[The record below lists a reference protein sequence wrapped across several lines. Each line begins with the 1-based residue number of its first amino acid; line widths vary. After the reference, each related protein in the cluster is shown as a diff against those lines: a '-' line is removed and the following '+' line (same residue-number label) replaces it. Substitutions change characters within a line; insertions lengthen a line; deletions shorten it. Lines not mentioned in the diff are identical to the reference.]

1 MSWIEKIFGKKQ
13 QQASPEIKF
22 GELGAW
28 LDAESGKLSE
38 KLGSYA
44 ASLYPD
50 IREVLSEIRKSA
62 SILEKADPE
71 GRFHLRQV
79 KIGTSNR
86 DNMVKQVRMLIDN
99 ISIPKT
105 TDVKSIILFHDNA
118 MQSLRVCLEN
128 MLKSHQYVKQVFLEE
143 SKQVIGDV
151 NELGRLLNKLI
162 EPIRD
167 RKAVLD
173 AFDNAKNTLSDLGK
187 LYSDIEIE
195 KKTIKENEE
204 NISGLKMEIGE
215 NEKAL
220 AGLKGG
226 QQWKQ
231 YLEQK
236 DELIL
241 LENKARQAESD
252 INALV
257 LPLNK
262 VLNRLRQLSESGR
275 YILRPEIRE
284 ELHSCLSAPGSAS
297 LEFFTEVKSIIE
309 SGALN
314 LEPEKK
320 EKMLEQINFI
330 ISSFGENKGR
340 YESLVTGIEMK
351 KEEISNMAVHQE
363 EKLLENK
370 VSSLQDKLSTSEKEL
385 EASKKHLSSFL
396 GEVESKKQEL
406 QQSVS
411 IIDSRM
417 KVIF

>member
-1 MSWIEKIFGKKQ
+1 MKWIKKILGKKQ
-13 QQASPEIKF
+13 QQASPEIRF
-22 GELGAW
+22 EELGAW
-28 LDAESGKLSE
+28 LDTESERLSGE
-38 KLGSYA
+38 LGSYA

-50 IREVLSEIRKSA
+50 IEEVLSEIRKSA
-62 SILEKADPE
+62 SILEKAEPE

-99 ISIPKT
+99 ISVPKT

-128 MLKSHQYVKQVFLEE
+128 MLKSHQYTKQIFLEE
-143 SKQVIGDV
+143 SKRVIGDV
-151 NELGRLLNKLI
+151 NELGRLLNRLI
-162 EPIRD
+162 EPIES
-167 RKAVLD
+167 KKTVLD
-173 AFDNAKNTLSDLGK
+173 AFDNAKNTLLNLRKS
-187 LYSDIEIE
+187 YFDIEIE
-195 KKTIKENEE
+195 EKTIKENEA
-204 NISGLKMEIGE
+204 NISRLKMEVGE

-220 AGLKGG
+220 ARLKDG

-252 INALV
+252 INTLV

-275 YILRPEIRE
+275 YTLKPEIRE
-284 ELHSCLSAPGSAS
+284 ELYSCLSNPGSAS
-297 LEFFTEVKSIIE
+297 LEFFTEIRSIIE
-309 SGALN
+309 SDTLN
-314 LEPEKK
+314 LEPGKK
-320 EKMLEQINFI
+320 EKMLELIGFI
-330 ISSFGENKGR
+330 ISSYGESKGR
-340 YESLVTGIEMK
+340 YQSLVTEVEKK
-351 KEEISNMAVHQE
+351 KEEISLMGVHQE
-363 EKLLENK
+363 ENLIGNQAR
-370 VSSLQDKLSTSEKEL
+370 SLQDELSAAENKLET
-385 EASKKHLSSFL
+385 SKKHLSSL
-396 GEVESKKQEL
+396 LNEVESEKQEL

-411 IIDSRM
+411 VIDSRM